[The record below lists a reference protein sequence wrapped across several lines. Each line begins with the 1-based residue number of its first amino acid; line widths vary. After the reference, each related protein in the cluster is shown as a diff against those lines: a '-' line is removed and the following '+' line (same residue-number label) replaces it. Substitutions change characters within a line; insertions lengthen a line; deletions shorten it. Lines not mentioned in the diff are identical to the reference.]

1 MGAFVVRAGGERR
14 NERAQVLFHC
24 GDNGVRYAFVLG
36 GKLRG
41 ALRGFS

>member
-24 GDNGVRYAFVLG
+24 GDNGVSFLG
-36 GKLRG
+36 EGFGGLRG
-41 ALRGFS
+41 AFGEA